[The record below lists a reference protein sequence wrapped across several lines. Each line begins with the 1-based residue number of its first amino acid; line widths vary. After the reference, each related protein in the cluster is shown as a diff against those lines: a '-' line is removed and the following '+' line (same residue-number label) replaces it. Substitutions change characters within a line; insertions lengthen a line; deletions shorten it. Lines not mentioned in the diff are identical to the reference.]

1 MNHCQSFAEYI
12 PDWSCILCFWL
23 ARILGIIDAFNFR
36 LSGGGGVQHG
46 GQARHLHQLLGHP
59 RHQLPKPQPG
69 TQSPTSQA
77 RTQSPWSHYN
87 ILMPRDKG
95 LKSKGRRAQ
104 HSRRGRR
111 APGRPRQ
118 GCRAPGATTTSRCP
132 GTRAWKARRR
142 RAPPGTQSPKVGSGE
157 SLKSVFK
164 NPMVGTIYS
173 LVSSDVTNLQPTSGS
188 GNLSPTLGEEVC
200 APLWCKIS
208 VLLHS

>member
-1 MNHCQSFAEYI
+1 MYSTFDF
-12 PDWSCILCFWL
+12 PW
-23 ARILGIIDAFNFR
+23 
-36 LSGGGGVQHG
+36 GGGVQHG
-46 GQARHLHQLLGHP
+46 GQVGHLHQLLGHP

-69 TQSPTSQA
+69 TQSPTSQK
-77 RTQSPWSHYN
+77 RTQSPWEAQVRTQSPLSHY

-118 GCRAPGATTTSRCP
+118 GRRPPGATTTSRCP
-132 GTRAWKARRR
+132 GTRAWKARRH

-157 SLKSVFK
+157 SLKSVFN